1 MSFESLTGL
10 GVPAFYGPRTA
21 LEGLGGHVKTE
32 GALKEIVIEFSGKNI
47 NDGVMDSV
55 VVMPANALV
64 TEAYIDVEDDVTMAG
79 TTPTILI
86 GTNGSEVT
94 NGLVVTEAQAEADGV
109 YNIFGTVTGTW
120 AAGLLTDTNV
130 SVTLGGSSP
139 TITDDGRMKVVIK
152 YLSVTK

>member
-32 GALKEIVIEFSGKNI
+32 GAKKQMVIEFSGKNI

-55 VVMPANALV
+55 VTLPSNALV
-64 TEAYIDVEDDVTMAG
+64 IAAYIDVEDDVTMTG
-79 TTPTILI
+79 TTPTILV

-94 NGLVVTEAQAEADGV
+94 NGFVVSEAQAEADGV
-109 YNIFGTVTGTW
+109 YDVSGTLTGTW
-120 AAGLLTDTNV
+120 AAGLLTDTAV
-130 SVTLGGSSP
+130 SVTLGGTTP
-139 TITDDGRMKVVIK
+139 TITDDGRMKVVIE
-152 YLSVTK
+152 YIHTTV